1 MKNLVFKSAV
11 SAAFALALA
20 GCYVPHKAAELP
32 DGPAV
37 YQDDALPYYDT
48 AYQISPGDSLEVT
61 YHVDVTIKD
70 EYFIAIGDQIRVE
83 FYHYPQLDRTLNV
96 RPDGFITVPYKG
108 DIMAAGKTP
117 PELAEDIDE
126 AYADFLA
133 QPAATVSLI
142 RYGAKIR
149 ELKEAISTSARG
161 QSRETLVQPDG
172 KVRLPLLESLPVAG
186 KSIDQAAQMINDA
199 YSGVVQGMYTSTTV
213 LEATGNRVYVF
224 GAVRSPGFYQI
235 NGPTTVLQAI
245 GLAQGFAEYGEA
257 SSTLL
262 ISRDEFNR
270 PVGRIVD
277 LAAVLSNGN
286 MGIDRF
292 VKQSDVIFVPT
303 TTLGRA
309 ALVGESIRRMIPV
322 NLGFSYA
329 LDDSIDIVGPNP

>member
-11 SAAFALALA
+11 SAAFAFALA
-20 GCYVPHKAAELP
+20 GCYVPHKAAELS

-61 YHVDVTIKD
+61 YHVDVTVID
-70 EYFIAIGDQIRVE
+70 EYKIEIGDQIRVE

-96 RPDGFITVPYKG
+96 RPDGFVTVPYKG
-108 DIMAAGKTP
+108 DIRAEGKTP
-117 PELAEDIDE
+117 PQLASDIDNF
-126 AYADFLA
+126 YSDFLA

-149 ELKEAISTSARG
+149 ELKEAISTSTRG
-161 QSRETLVQPDG
+161 QSREVLVQPDG
-172 KVRLPLLESLPVAG
+172 TVRLPLLNSVPVAG
-186 KSIDQAAQMINDA
+186 KSIDQAAALINES
-199 YSGVVQGMYTSTTV
+199 YSESVQGMFTSTAV

-224 GAVRSPGFYQI
+224 GAVNAPGYYQI

-245 GLAQGFAEYGEA
+245 GLAKGFSNYGEA
-257 SSTLL
+257 GSTLL

-270 PVGRIVD
+270 PVGRLVD
-277 LAAVLSNGN
+277 LASVLSDGN
-286 MGIDRF
+286 MGVDRF

-309 ALVGESIRRMIPV
+309 ALVGDSIRRMIPV
-322 NLGFSYA
+322 NLSFSYA
-329 LDDSIDIVGPNP
+329 IDDSVDILGPNP